1 MEVFEHLGAALGLA
15 SLAGI
20 NLYLTAFV
28 AGLAIRF
35 NWIELAAAHEGLAVL
50 GNEWVLGVAGILMV
64 VEFFADKVPWLD
76 SGWDA
81 VHTLLR
87 PAGGVLLGM
96 AAMGD
101 MDPKLLAIGGLIS
114 GGASLTMHG
123 AKAGTRLLVNMS
135 PEPVSNSVA
144 SVAEDGLVL
153 GGLTLTAFA
162 PIVAFFVFA
171 VVLAIA
177 VVVIRKTFGS
187 LRSIWN
193 GVRERRRKG
202 PAVQGAHNG

>member
-1 MEVFEHLGAALGLA
+1 MEIFEHLAAALGLA

-20 NLYLTAFV
+20 NLYLTTFV

-35 NWIELAAAHEGLAVL
+35 NWIELAAAHEKLAVL
-50 GNEWVLGVAGILMV
+50 GNDWVLAVAGVLMV
-64 VEFFADKVPWLD
+64 VEFFADKIPWLD

-81 VHTLLR
+81 VHTILR

-96 AAMGD
+96 AALGD
-101 MDPKLLAIGGLIS
+101 MDPALLAIGALLS
-114 GGASLTMHG
+114 GGASLTLHG

-153 GGLTLTAFA
+153 GGLTLMAFA
-162 PIVAFFVFA
+162 PLVSFFAFIILLV
-171 VVLAIA
+171 IA
-177 VVVIRKTFGS
+177 AMIIRKTWGS
-187 LRSIWN
+187 LRAVWRGI
-193 GVRERRRKG
+193 RKRRDAG
-202 PAVQGAHNG
+202 TVI

>member
-1 MEVFEHLGAALGLA
+1 MEIFEQLGTALGLA

-35 NWIELAAAHEGLAVL
+35 NWLELAASHQELAVL
-50 GNEWVLGVAGILMV
+50 GNEWVLAVAGVLMV
-64 VEFFADKVPWLD
+64 IEFFADKIPWLD

-87 PAGGVLLGM
+87 PAGGVLLGLGALGEM
-96 AAMGD
+96 S
-101 MDPKLLAIGGLIS
+101 PEVLAIGGLLS

-123 AKAGTRLLVNMS
+123 AKAGIRLFVNMS

-162 PIVAFFVFA
+162 PVLAFFVFL

-177 VVVIRKTFGS
+177 MVIVKKTFGG
-187 LRSIWN
+187 LRAMWRAM
-193 GVRERRRKG
+193 RERKR
-202 PAVQGAHNG
+202 QSGAA

>member
-1 MEVFEHLGAALGLA
+1 MGIFEQLGAALGLA

-35 NWIELAAAHEGLAVL
+35 NWLELAASHESLAVL
-50 GNEWVLGVAGILMV
+50 GNEWVLGIAGTLMIL
-64 VEFFADKVPWLD
+64 EFFADKIPFID

-81 VHTLLR
+81 LHTVLR

-96 AAMGD
+96 AALGE
-101 MDPKLLAIGGLIS
+101 MDPKLMAIGGLLS

-123 AKAGTRLLVNMS
+123 AKAGTRLLLNLS

-144 SVAEDGLVL
+144 SVAEDGFVL
-153 GGLTLTAFA
+153 GGLTLMAFA
-162 PIVAFFVFA
+162 PIVAFFVFL

-177 VVVIRKTFGS
+177 VVLIRKTFGTV
-187 LRSIWN
+187 RAAWR
-193 GVRERRRKG
+193 GFRERRRTG
-202 PAVQGAHNG
+202 RAA

>member
-1 MEVFEHLGAALGLA
+1 MFEHLGVALGLA

-20 NLYLTAFV
+20 NLYLTTFV

-50 GNEWVLGVAGILMV
+50 GSEWVLAVAGVLMV
-64 VEFFADKVPWLD
+64 IEFFADKVPWLD

-96 AAMGD
+96 AALGK
-101 MDPKLLAIGGLIS
+101 MDPEWLAIGGLLS
-114 GGASLTMHG
+114 GGAALTMHG

-144 SVAEDGLVL
+144 SVAEDGFVL

-162 PIVAFFVFA
+162 PVLAFFVF
-171 VVLAIA
+171 VIVLAIA
-177 VVVIRKTFGS
+177 VLVIRKTFGTM
-187 LRSIWN
+187 LAVWRCF
-193 GVRERRRKG
+193 RERRR
-202 PAVQGAHNG
+202 VGAAEPR

>member
-1 MEVFEHLGAALGLA
+1 MDVFEHLGAALGLA

-35 NWIELAAAHEGLAVL
+35 NWIDLAASHEGLGVL
-50 GNEWVLGVAGILMV
+50 GNEWVLAVAGIMMV
-64 VEFFADKVPWLD
+64 IEFCADKVPWLD

-81 VHTLLR
+81 IHTVLR

-96 AAMGD
+96 AALGE
-101 MDPKLLAIGGLIS
+101 MDPKFLAIGGLIS

-144 SVAEDGLVL
+144 SVAEDCLVL

-162 PIVAFFVFA
+162 PVVAFAVFVILLVVA
-171 VVLAIA
+171 VLI
-177 VVVIRKTFGS
+177 IRKTFGS
-187 LRSIWN
+187 VHALWRGLRDRTKR
-193 GVRERRRKG
+193 GQ
-202 PAVQGAHNG
+202 A